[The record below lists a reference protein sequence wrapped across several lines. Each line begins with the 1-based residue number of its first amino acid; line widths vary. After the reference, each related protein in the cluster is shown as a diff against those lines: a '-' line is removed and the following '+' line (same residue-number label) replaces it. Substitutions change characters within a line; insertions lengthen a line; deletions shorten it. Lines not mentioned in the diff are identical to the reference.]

1 MGIDY
6 FCIETDIKDD
16 DKVFALRYHY
26 ATEGG
31 GYDHAAGYA
40 AFGRLVDVLADIY
53 REGFAAEMN
62 APRRI
67 RLSQQLGLTPE
78 EFDGFIGECVNAGLF
93 DRRLW
98 EENQVLTS
106 RGIQRRYYIV
116 ASRRTGAIPE
126 SQRRWLLPDDDGP
139 EDDPGGSGADPA
151 ASSEVE
157 RDKMQHDATSC
168 THDATSCDIM
178 QQDAP
183 EGAKPQAGHSA
194 TSCTHDAYK
203 MQHDAESCPLREEK
217 ERKEKRSKEKER
229 EEKGEPDKVRA
240 AAIAAMTAN
249 LSRNLST
256 PIDGRAKKHLQ
267 PYPLSCMSLCGGD
280 DRYEDGMGIA
290 YDTPWDAIV
299 QHLRQRAPDCDVGS
313 FSQRVAATCPVG
325 CCESHECVNEC
336 FDLISKAL
344 GKFNRSK
351 CASPIPIVCKVL
363 ADERKGAAA

>member
-62 APRRI
+62 PPRRI
-67 RLSQQLGLTPE
+67 RLSQQLGLPPE
-78 EFDGFIGECVNAGLF
+78 EFDRFIGECVNAGLF

-139 EDDPGGSGADPA
+139 EDDPDGPGADPA

-157 RDKMQHDATSC
+157 RDKMQHDVTSC

-217 ERKEKRSKEKER
+217 ERKEKRSKEKRR

-256 PIDGRAKKHLQ
+256 PIDSRAKKHLQ

>member
-1 MGIDY
+1 
-6 FCIETDIKDD
+6 
-16 DKVFALRYHY
+16 
-26 ATEGG
+26 
-31 GYDHAAGYA
+31 
-40 AFGRLVDVLADIY
+40 
-53 REGFAAEMN
+53 
-62 APRRI
+62 
-67 RLSQQLGLTPE
+67 
-78 EFDGFIGECVNAGLF
+78 
-93 DRRLW
+93 
-98 EENQVLTS
+98 
-106 RGIQRRYYIV
+106 
-116 ASRRTGAIPE
+116 
-126 SQRRWLLPDDDGP
+126 
-139 EDDPGGSGADPA
+139 
-151 ASSEVE
+151 
-157 RDKMQHDATSC
+157 
-168 THDATSCDIM
+168 
-178 QQDAP
+178 
-183 EGAKPQAGHSA
+183 
-194 TSCTHDAYK
+194 

-267 PYPLSCMSLCGGD
+267 PYPLSCMSLCGGG

-344 GKFNRSK
+344 GKFNRNK

-363 ADERKGAAA
+363 TDERKGAAA

>member
-62 APRRI
+62 PPRRI
-67 RLSQQLGLTPE
+67 RLSQQLGLPPE
-78 EFDGFIGECVNAGLF
+78 EFDRFIGECVNAGLF

-98 EENQVLTS
+98 EEHQVLTS

-116 ASRRTGAIPE
+116 ASRRTGAIPD

-139 EDDPGGSGADPA
+139 EDDPDGPGADHA
-151 ASSEVE
+151 APSEVE
-157 RDKMQHDATSC
+157 RD
-168 THDATSCDIM
+168 
-178 QQDAP
+178 
-183 EGAKPQAGHSA
+183 
-194 TSCTHDAYK
+194 K

-217 ERKEKRSKEKER
+217 ERKEKRSKEKKR